1 MSEFKDLIKKR
12 RSVYEVGK
20 DTDLS
25 PEEIHEYIQEVVKE
39 VPTAFNSQST
49 RVVIVT
55 GAANEAVWDEIHR
68 AQKEALDK
76 DMYDFM
82 APRFENSK
90 KALGT
95 VLFFEDQ
102 EEVQKMPTNEV
113 RANLYKEQN
122 SAFAQYAVWLAL
134 TDLDLYATLQH
145 FNIGYKENYDKSIR
159 EMLNL
164 PDSFE
169 LNAEMPFGSKASEA
183 NKKAYMDVDEQTRLI
198 KEID

>member
-1 MSEFKDLIKKR
+1 MAINL
-12 RSVYEVGK
+12 
-20 DTDLS
+20 
-25 PEEIHEYIQEVVKE
+25 
-39 VPTAFNSQST
+39 
-49 RVVIVT
+49 
-55 GAANEAVWDEIHR
+55 
-68 AQKEALDK
+68 KEALDK

-82 APRFENSK
+82 APRFENAK